1 MLTREVKGLPVLK
14 IIEKSNGINQPMKF
28 YLDMWLL
35 GAHTCIHIARF
46 IQSLEFLKKSSDLP
60 SSFPDLE
67 KVWKIF
73 LKLQQVLYKF
83 FFFFPF
89 CLSLIQSCLY
99 VCTRHSSSIDIDI

>member
-83 FFFFPF
+83 FFFHFA
-89 CLSLIQSCLY
+89 
-99 VCTRHSSSIDIDI
+99 

>member
-99 VCTRHSSSIDIDI
+99 CTFAPGTVHR

>member
-1 MLTREVKGLPVLK
+1 MLTREVKGLPILK

-60 SSFPDLE
+60 SIFQTWE
-67 KVWKIF
+67 KSG
-73 LKLQQVLYKF
+73 KL
-83 FFFFPF
+83 
-89 CLSLIQSCLY
+89 
-99 VCTRHSSSIDIDI
+99 R